1 MKASISR
8 EVVKALGVWSG
19 YYGHGPGEKKA
30 KRFMPISSYLSL
42 LAA

>member
-19 YYGHGPGEKKA
+19 YGHGPGEKKA

-42 LAA
+42 LTA